1 MTALRGRPLVKELER
16 RFVIAHSSVE
26 LPGGAVNLMHPENT
40 DALISEED
48 MVRDDRLPYWA
59 DIWPSSRVLARA
71 LAGESG
77 AGRTMLELGA
87 GLGLATIGAMRAG
100 YDVLASDYYEDAL
113 LFTSANAWRALKREP
128 RTRMIDWRDLPTD
141 LGTADRVVAADVL
154 YEDRYP
160 PLVANVIARTLA
172 PGGVATYCVCPGEQ
186 HRPVSY
192 MQPPK
197 THVVRETLSSG
208 ESAFIECN
216 DSLTG
221 RGRWARLCGHRNRG
235 DSAQNQCREKTGNVS
250 QSRGAV

>member
-1 MTALRGRPLVKELER
+1 MTVLRGRPLVKELER

-59 DIWPSSRVLARA
+59 DIWPSSRVLART
-71 LAGESG
+71 LACESG
-77 AGRTMLELGA
+77 GGRTMLELGA

-128 RTRMIDWRDLPTD
+128 RTRMIDWRNLPAD

-172 PGGVATYCVCPGEQ
+172 PDGVATIADPGRPMVEQ
-186 HRPVSY
+186 FFELLPSLGLRLRNTDVVSY
-192 MQPPK
+192 DEVPARQ
-197 THVVRETLSSG
+197 TIRLHHIVRAERTPLAWTAATEPRPM
-208 ESAFIECN
+208 ES
-216 DSLTG
+216 
-221 RGRWARLCGHRNRG
+221 R
-235 DSAQNQCREKTGNVS
+235 
-250 QSRGAV
+250 